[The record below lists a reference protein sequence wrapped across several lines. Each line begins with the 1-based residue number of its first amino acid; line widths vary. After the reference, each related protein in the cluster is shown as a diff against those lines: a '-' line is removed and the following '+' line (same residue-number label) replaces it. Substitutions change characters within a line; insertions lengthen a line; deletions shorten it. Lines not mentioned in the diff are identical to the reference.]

1 MSRSMIGSSW
11 RMSPGVPVRSWREA
25 SSTIAPTQANASSR
39 EAKRGAS
46 YLGAVRS
53 LSR

>member
-1 MSRSMIGSSW
+1 MTGSSSRMSRGFL
-11 RMSPGVPVRSWREA
+11 VRSWREA

-39 EAKRGAS
+39 EAKRGAW
-46 YLGAVRS
+46 YCGAVRS